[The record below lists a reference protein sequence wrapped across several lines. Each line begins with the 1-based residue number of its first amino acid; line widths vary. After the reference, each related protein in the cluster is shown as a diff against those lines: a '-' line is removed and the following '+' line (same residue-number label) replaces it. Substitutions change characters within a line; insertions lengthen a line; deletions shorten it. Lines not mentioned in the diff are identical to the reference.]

1 MENLPEFQVD
11 ELKSRKKP
19 IGKPTMGIEA
29 PEFFVFFRNPFLGTE
44 LGSKPIQSS
53 GKSRLGWPNVIPSG
67 KLH

>member
-44 LGSKPIQSS
+44 LGSKPIQTTESLDLA
-53 GKSRLGWPNVIPSG
+53 GLM
-67 KLH
+67 